1 MAADLTRTYV
11 DGGASEPP
19 AYVLFPQL
27 LHIVQR
33 YIREKVTP
41 LSPAERVALS
51 LSPQR
56 LS

>member
-1 MAADLTRTYV
+1 M
-11 DGGASEPP
+11 GGASEPP